1 VELSEGLDFAA
12 FLGEVESRLPRDAT
26 VIAIMASVPETAAI
40 ALAGLKRRGFAVAA
54 LVNIYDEHDFAVAA
68 GPLIAA
74 GIDTRQL
81 RGPDDIRAVC
91 RRQLL
96 G

>member
-1 VELSEGLDFAA
+1 VLIN
-12 FLGEVESRLPRDAT
+12 V
-26 VIAIMASVPETAAI
+26 
-40 ALAGLKRRGFAVAA
+40 
-54 LVNIYDEHDFAVAA
+54 YDEHEYAVAA

-81 RGPDDIRAVC
+81 RGPDDIRAIC
-91 RRQLL
+91 RRQLS